1 VIHHRGS
8 ASAVAGHPKL
18 TPGQV
23 SVADF
28 TFEEVCKKGNTLI
41 WDLVQDD
48 MAVSTVLAN
57 SHFPPR
63 T

>member
-1 VIHHRGS
+1 VIHQRGS
-8 ASAVAGHPKL
+8 AGAVAGHPKL

-48 MAVSTVLAN
+48 MAVSTIFSKTIA
-57 SHFPPR
+57 
-63 T
+63 